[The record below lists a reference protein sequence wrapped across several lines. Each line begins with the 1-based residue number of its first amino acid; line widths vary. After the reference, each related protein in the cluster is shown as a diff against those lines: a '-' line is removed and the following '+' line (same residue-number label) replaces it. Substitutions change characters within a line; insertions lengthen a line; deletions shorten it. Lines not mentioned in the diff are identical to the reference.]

1 MISEVAIFNYLASL
15 QVLVSVF
22 PYDEA
27 AKLCGGALPSYIS
40 QVSHVLLLQEFVFL
54 VLNARSRN
62 IVDSSCLFGRLLVH
76 IIPFNPLPKIIEIL
90 AWFHTTL
97 SVP

>member
-1 MISEVAIFNYLASL
+1 MFNYLPSL

-40 QVSHVLLLQEFVFL
+40 QVSPVPLLQEFVFL
-54 VLNARSRN
+54 VLNARSRK
-62 IVDSSCLFGRLLVH
+62 IVDSSFLFR
-76 IIPFNPLPKIIEIL
+76 
-90 AWFHTTL
+90 
-97 SVP
+97 